1 MAWIVINALMGNKLN
16 GVETGLDAAIK
27 RCNKESDVK
36 KGLSPDML
44 HSLLAF
50 LAVLS
55 KEIGNT
61 DGSYLVASTP
71 GPVNE
76 AWLEKIQNQNQ
87 GGKTMVKPT
96 LCNTA
101 NLQAGNCGM
110 HDFMA
115 GGTPAQ
121 ALTDI
126 AGMDPPQTLLR
137 DICHCYA
144 PSARLQKPKMH
155 KLQDVGGGAQ
165 LCRVANSQDE
175 SLVIFYP
182 EVLAASFF
190 VGDGQMLPV
199 PFTML
204 GARRYLSSIRGETG
218 VGAPYDNQCGKVQ
231 VPQFLNSKIMENTV
245 DTHVSITPVKI
256 SKSAFVAVASYCSDC
271 HRGECSEPEMFNNQC
286 DNQRKHLDEEQSET
300 NPSGCELQQ
309 VDVSAW
315 LQAYDHTNY
324 HDAISTAFAAVVSR
338 VGTGPWGAGLW
349 QGDAQ
354 QYFLTVWLATSL
366 LENVQLD
373 YYVYDHFCENAGHQC
388 FVLSGDL
395 CRTCISDSG
404 MQNVIN
410 SQYCGN
416 MGAQGRKKDRG
427 TQVIGSPLLS
437 QDTETRLPRTA
448 AEMVDRLSH
457 QPVANV
463 YWLVKNVGPPP
474 HQVFD
479 LIGNSVQK
487 K

>member
-1 MAWIVINALMGNKLN
+1 MNGLDQTSTPNKFWLMCPRDGAPIWFRKEGTDFIYKYYARNAWDVSNQIDNQIWHLPAVPQDLWNSIRNAWTQNPPLFKGQPVTLQDLANFMRDTLRRDPFWTGGQKVPWVDLRGGGAGASSPRQAVIINQRQMAWIVINALMGNKLN

-126 AGMDPPQTLLR
+126 AGM
-137 DICHCYA
+137 
-144 PSARLQKPKMH
+144 
-155 KLQDVGGGAQ
+155 DVGGGAQ

-286 DNQRKHLDEEQSET
+286 DNQRKHLDE
-300 NPSGCELQQ
+300 
-309 VDVSAW
+309 DVSAW

-373 YYVYDHFCENAGHQC
+373 YYVYDHFCENAGI
-388 FVLSGDL
+388 LG
-395 CRTCISDSG
+395 
-404 MQNVIN
+404 QN
-410 SQYCGN
+410 
-416 MGAQGRKKDRG
+416 
-427 TQVIGSPLLS
+427 
-437 QDTETRLPRTA
+437 
-448 AEMVDRLSH
+448 
-457 QPVANV
+457 
-463 YWLVKNVGPPP
+463 
-474 HQVFD
+474 
-479 LIGNSVQK
+479 
-487 K
+487 